1 MRRREF
7 QGFSS
12 RLSQL
17 FSRRRFLQRFGALP
31 AIAGLRK
38 FPFLEALAASSQFP
52 FEEVSV
58 GSSGITWVH
67 TAGKS
72 AEKYLPETGGAGCAF
87 LDYDNDGW
95 MDIYLVNSGQCDFYH
110 PSHPLRNALYHNNR
124 DGTFTD
130 VTKKAGVAGGGY
142 GMGVAVGDYDGDG
155 FPDLYVTQY
164 RRSILYHNNGDGTFT
179 DVTAKAGVSAPGWS
193 YERRLVRLRQR
204 RAAGS
209 VCLPVS
215 RISTS
220 PKHAVWITTASVTT
234 AFPNLQAAAELAL
247 SQQRRRHVY
256 RCQQGIGNCR
266 AFGQGLGSRG
276 DRYQ

>member
-87 LDYDNDGW
+87 FDYDNDGW
-95 MDIYLVNSGQCDFYH
+95 MDIYLVNGGQSDFYT
-110 PSHPLRNALYHNNR
+110 PSRPLRNALYHNNR

-130 VTKKAGVAGGGY
+130 ITTRAGVGCGGY
-142 GMGVAVGDYDGDG
+142 GFGVAAGDYDGGG
-155 FPDLYVTQY
+155 FAGLYVTQ
-164 RRSILYHNNGDGTFT
+164 F
-179 DVTAKAGVSAPGWS
+179 
-193 YERRLVRLRQR
+193 
-204 RAAGS
+204 
-209 VCLPVS
+209 
-215 RISTS
+215 
-220 PKHAVWITTASVTT
+220 
-234 AFPNLQAAAELAL
+234 
-247 SQQRRRHVY
+247 
-256 RCQQGIGNCR
+256 
-266 AFGQGLGSRG
+266 
-276 DRYQ
+276 